1 VIKLGII
8 GLKNKDNGH
17 PFSYSAIINGYNEKY
32 FKRSNYKNILS
43 YLNKKPKKSFGIKDV
58 KITHA
63 WTQNMTLTKTL
74 CKSCNI
80 DNAVKDYKE
89 MLGNVNGV
97 IIARDDMHYSIS
109 KHFLKKKI
117 PIFIDKPLTSKI
129 KELNFFKKYLKNGL
143 LMSTSGL
150 RFANEVNF
158 LKKNQKKL
166 GRIKSVNAIVLND
179 FFKYGVHMLD
189 ILDELNLLK
198 VKKILR
204 LKSSIDQ
211 IIFYCENRVVI
222 NLQCLGKINKI
233 FSISLVGQ
241 NASTQIDIN
250 DNFSA
255 FKNTLVNF
263 VKMIKT
269 KKSVINYK
277 KTFEVINLL
286 IKTKNL
292 KYGKIQRFKK

>member
-1 VIKLGII
+1 MIKLGII

-17 PFSYSAIINGYNEKY
+17 PFSFSAIINGYNEKY
-32 FKRSNYKNILS
+32 FKRSNYKNILN
-43 YLNKKPKKSFGIKDV
+43 YLKKKPKKSFGIKDV

-63 WTQNMTLTKTL
+63 WTQDMTLTKTL
-74 CKSCNI
+74 CKSCYI
-80 DNAVKDYKE
+80 DNAVKDYRE
-89 MLGNVNGV
+89 MLGNINGV

-117 PIFIDKPLTSKI
+117 PTFIDKPLTSKI

-158 LKKNQKKL
+158 LKKNQTKL
-166 GRIKSVNAIVLND
+166 GKIKFVNAIVLND

-204 LKSSIDQ
+204 LKSNIDQ
-211 IIFYCENRVVI
+211 IIFYCKNKVVI

-241 NASTQIDIN
+241 NASIQIDIN

-263 VKMIKT
+263 IKMIKT

-277 KTFEVINLL
+277 KTFKVINLL
-286 IKTKNL
+286 IKTNSL
-292 KYGKIQRFKK
+292 KHGKIQRFKK

>member
-1 VIKLGII
+1 MIKLGII

-286 IKTKNL
+286 IKTNNL

>member
-1 VIKLGII
+1 MIKLGII